1 MDHNSRIYDNARR
14 NSGITED
21 LSNEDDLL
29 DQEYPPEGL
38 MSEDDIPAV
47 VGSFGSPKYGSPT
60 SIRSRSSARIM
71 DKKAN
76 TRIGST
82 GNLMEERARSP
93 SLRRNTRKGST
104 GNLMEERARSP
115 SLRRLSS
122 ANIKA
127 EERARSPSLGR
138 ISANNR
144 KNSVSTNNR
153 VRPKTPSSRPASPSK
168 APAVDAVDAHVEY
181 RDELIKLHRQSI
193 KENNDFAK
201 QESKILVNL
210 TMKLGKQLLENPQ
223 GANLVDEAFDKYLD
237 ELDGILERKMSVMM
251 QLKHYV
257 SKLKKV

>member
-76 TRIGST
+76 TRI
-82 GNLMEERARSP
+82 
-93 SLRRNTRKGST
+93 GST